1 MLRKDPFNLVVCGVG
16 GQGNILI
23 SRLIGRILT
32 EQGYQ
37 VSIGETFGAAQRGG
51 SVFSCLRISKDRLFG
66 PLVPEGQAN
75 VILSLEPM
83 EALRQLKT
91 LGNPEVML
99 LTNTKTVLPV
109 GVLIGENTYPDIDK
123 LKSAVVNLSKQ
134 AWFVPATDIA
144 LEIGA
149 PIITNIVMLG
159 ALVGTDAMGISLDEA
174 EAEVKATI
182 PESKIDINLEA
193 LKRGY
198 QTTRYGLSDQR

>member
-1 MLRKDPFNLVVCGVG
+1 MLGNDPFNLVVCGVG

-32 EQGYQ
+32 DQGYQ

-83 EALRQLKT
+83 EALRQLQT
-91 LGNPEVML
+91 LGNPDVLL

-109 GVLIGENTYPDIDK
+109 GVLIGENTYPEIDQ
-123 LKSAVVNLSKQ
+123 LKSAVVNLSKK
-134 AWFVPATDIA
+134 AWLVPATDIA
-144 LEIGA
+144 MEIGA

-159 ALVGTDAMGISLDEA
+159 ALVGSNAMGISLDEA

-182 PESKIDINLEA
+182 PGSKIDINIEA

-198 QTTRYGLSDQR
+198 EITSNGSPK

>member
-1 MLRKDPFNLVVCGVG
+1 MLHKDPFNLVVCGVG

-32 EQGYQ
+32 DQGYQ

-51 SVFSCLRISKDRLFG
+51 SVFSCLRISKDRLYG

-75 VILSLEPM
+75 VIISLEPM

-99 LTNTKTVLPV
+99 LTNTKIVLPV
-109 GVLIGENTYPDIDK
+109 GVLIGENTYPDFDR
-123 LKSAVVNLSKQ
+123 LKSAVTKLSKQ
-134 AWFVPATDIA
+134 AWYVPATDIA
-144 LEIGA
+144 MEIGA
-149 PIITNIVMLG
+149 SIIANIVMLG
-159 ALVGTDAMGISLDEA
+159 ALVGSGAMGIGLEEA
-174 EAEVKATI
+174 EAEVRATI
-182 PESKIDINLEA
+182 PGSKIDINLKA

-198 QTTRYGLSDQR
+198 HETVKQDAA